1 MSDNQGVTV
10 GDVRAYLRLDEDS
23 DNDTVLQ
30 HLIDAA
36 EADASGAIDDTVGID
51 VYRGYPMFN
60 QAVRVL
66 VDFNYY
72 NRGQLSQ
79 NTLAYPPSYQ
89 YMLNSIRFKVKGSDT
104 NGKQA

>member
-10 GDVRAYLRLDEDS
+10 DDMRAYLRLDEDS
-23 DNDTVLQ
+23 DTDTVLQ

-36 EADASGAIDDTVGID
+36 EASTCGAIDTNIAIDT
-51 VYRGYPMFN
+51 YRGYPMFN